1 MKNLILSLL
10 LVAAPVAHA
19 QSSSSSYTN
28 FIYQFQLPSGTVYSM
43 PVAANGQE
51 SSQLPINPGGA
62 RFELWTV
69 NNAVSPVKS
78 YKLESRYVASYVPV
92 ATVTIRS
99 EDPYDVVPRTR
110 ADRPFYVDV
119 NVDGLLLTDPTAP
132 EAAKKV
138 NFLRHVQPYATKG
151 TAVGLDLTQATLLS
165 QSYIEQNGTAPLT
178 FAITAIPGADRAKVR
193 GQERFSVF
201 SLQDTRTD
209 ASSGQTYTAPA
220 AQLASQYIEIWPV
233 SDGAIAGITANQ
245 LIRYKMPTVTFTGN
259 DLYPGSTTYLQAYT
273 GAPQL
278 GKTGAILPN
287 GYVNTDVKPQDQLI
301 TLSDY
306 DSYFPTDGQWT
317 IELVT
322 KTPFGIDRLAYVT
335 FRLDRTI
342 QMNGSVTTIT
352 D

>member
-1 MKNLILSLL
+1 MKKLILSLL
-10 LVAAPVAHA
+10 LVAAPVANA
-19 QSSSSSYTN
+19 QSSSGSYTN
-28 FIYQFQLPSGTVYSM
+28 FIFQFQLPSEVLYQM
-43 PVAANGQE
+43 PVPANGE
-51 SSQLPINPGGA
+51 GPSQLPINPGGA
-62 RFELWTV
+62 RFELWTF
-69 NNAVSPVKS
+69 NNAVSPAKS
-78 YKLESRYVASYVPV
+78 YKLESRYVASYVPMASV
-92 ATVTIRS
+92 KITS

-110 ADRPFYVDV
+110 ADRPFNVEIY
-119 NVDGLLLTDPTAP
+119 VDGLKLTDPTAP

-178 FAITAIPGADRAKVR
+178 FAITSIPGANRAKVR

-201 SLQDTRTD
+201 SLEDVRTD
-209 ASSGQTYTAPA
+209 ESNGNSYTAPA
-220 AQLASQYIEIWPV
+220 AQLASQTIEIWPV
-233 SDGAIAGITANQ
+233 ADGAIAGITASQ

-259 DLYPGSTTYLQAYT
+259 DLYPGSTTYLQVYT

-278 GKTGAILPN
+278 GKTGVILPN
-287 GYVNTDVKPQDQLI
+287 GYINSDAKPSDQII

-317 IELVT
+317 MELVT

-335 FRLDRTI
+335 FSLDRTI